1 MDSGT
6 TTKARPRR
14 IARVSCRRS
23 MLDFSHSLRVRS
35 VSKVNFLAAVGF
47 GIRMTADLARV
58 SLRQEKYRLAG
69 LWTGLWSYGT
79 ELRAGVTSPESNL
92 FTFVLCT
99 SAFARDRAAPRRHGA
114 TGPSVI
120 TPNTCNRSVAARG
133 GPGTPGVAS
142 GGHRRS
148 VAVVSRR
155 ARDYPR

>member
-23 MLDFSHSLRVRS
+23 VLDFSHSLRVRS
-35 VSKVNFLAAVGF
+35 VSKVNGLAAVVF

-58 SLRQEKYRLAG
+58 SLREEKYRLVG

-92 FTFVLCT
+92 FTHVCT
-99 SAFARDRAAPRRHGA
+99 VYLTLRARSGGAEAPWRDR
-114 TGPSVI
+114 SVGY
-120 TPNTCNRSVAARG
+120 NSQ
-133 GPGTPGVAS
+133 
-142 GGHRRS
+142 HM
-148 VAVVSRR
+148 
-155 ARDYPR
+155 

>member
-23 MLDFSHSLRVRS
+23 MLDFLHSLRVRS
-35 VSKVNFLAAVGF
+35 VSKVNGLAAVGF

-79 ELRAGVTSPESNL
+79 ELRAGVTSPESNR

-120 TPNTCNRSVAARG
+120 TPNTCIRSVLPPG
-133 GPGTPGVAS
+133 GPGTPRVAS